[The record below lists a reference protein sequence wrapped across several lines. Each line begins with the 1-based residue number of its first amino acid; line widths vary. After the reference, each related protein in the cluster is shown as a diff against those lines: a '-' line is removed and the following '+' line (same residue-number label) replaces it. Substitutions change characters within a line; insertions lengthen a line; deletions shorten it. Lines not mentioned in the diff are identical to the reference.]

1 MGDRMTQERLFNYI
15 KLKCEV
21 DRHFEQ
27 VARMK
32 SAECFAPA
40 REGDGSQ
47 HQPGNSD
54 RMGRAVDRRLDY
66 QKRMEPLINAN
77 LAEMDAVEVAVNAL
91 PDPLERDVLRVRY
104 MEGSSYRHL
113 KWREVAIEIFHND
126 EERHIK
132 ALQRVHDAAIEKIE
146 RMETE

>member
-21 DRHFEQ
+21 DRYLEQ

-66 QKRMEPLINAN
+66 QERMEPLITAN
-77 LAEMDAVEVAVNAL
+77 LAEMDAVEAAVNAL
-91 PDPLERDVLRVRY
+91 SDPLERDVLRVRY

-113 KWREVAIEIFHND
+113 KWWEVAVAIFRND
-126 EERHIK
+126 EEKSIK
-132 ALQRVHDAAIEKIE
+132 AVQRLHKTAIEKIE
-146 RMETE
+146 RMDTA